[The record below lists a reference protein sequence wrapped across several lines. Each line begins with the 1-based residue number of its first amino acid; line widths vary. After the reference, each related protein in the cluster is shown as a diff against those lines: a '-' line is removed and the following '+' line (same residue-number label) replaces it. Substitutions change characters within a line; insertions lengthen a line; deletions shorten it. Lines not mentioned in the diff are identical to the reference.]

1 MRWRGRRCART
12 VAIRRDDVLG
22 RSAAVL
28 GDTWC
33 SSHGARGGTPHS
45 DGFSQIR
52 PCVLAWLLMS
62 TGIAV
67 AFAAQRHGD
76 SRARLG
82 ARGDRHR
89 RGPEAAQPLGGGGS
103 SAARCVS
110 HQGRSKFPGA
120 TTAEVPAVGEPG
132 TWPGLGGLQL
142 SASGGAGTGPTRT
155 KQLSASG
162 GAGTGPTRAKQ
173 LSASGGAGTGPTRAK
188 QRGARRSCG
197 PHSSHPPE
205 RYWRGPTQR
214 SLPARPSGWS
224 FRIFSIAV
232 ASVATAARVRVRFE
246 GTKIRPACVR
256 PWASRS
262 AARGRKSLT
271 LLVITARSSADA
283 APRTTLSLLPTRSP
297 RSVTAMTS

>member
-28 GDTWC
+28 GGAWC
-33 SSHGARGGTPHS
+33 SSHGAREGTPHS

-76 SRARLG
+76 SQARLA

-103 SAARCVS
+103 GAARCVS

-132 TWPGLGGLQL
+132 TWPGLGGLLL
-142 SASGGAGTGPTRT
+142 SASGGAGTGPNRT
-155 KQLSASG
+155 
-162 GAGTGPTRAKQ
+162 KQ

>member
-28 GDTWC
+28 GGAWC
-33 SSHGARGGTPHS
+33 SSHGAREGTPHS

-132 TWPGLGGLQL
+132 TWPGLGGL
-142 SASGGAGTGPTRT
+142 
-155 KQLSASG
+155 
-162 GAGTGPTRAKQ
+162 Q

>member
-1 MRWRGRRCART
+1 MSWDGRLRCSVALGARPT
-12 VAIRRDDVLG
+12 VPVGGPLTRTASARSAPACSLGSSCRLASPWPSARSAMVTARLAWQLAGTAIAEDPKLLG
-22 RSAAVL
+22 RSGEV
-28 GDTWC
+28 
-33 SSHGARGGTPHS
+33 AR
-45 DGFSQIR
+45 
-52 PCVLAWLLMS
+52 
-62 TGIAV
+62 
-67 AFAAQRHGD
+67 
-76 SRARLG
+76 
-82 ARGDRHR
+82 
-89 RGPEAAQPLGGGGS
+89 
-103 SAARCVS
+103 AARCVS

-132 TWPGLGGLQL
+132 TWPGLGGLLL
-142 SASGGAGTGPTRT
+142 SASGGAGTGPNRT
-155 KQLSASG
+155 
-162 GAGTGPTRAKQ
+162 KQ